1 MAGILDALSPTTIA
15 NYARGAWDGVSFNT
29 WFFKEMKSKGCFVHD
44 VSGDTLSGPIEAG
57 RYLPQTSAPGMDIS
71 SLFQSKV
78 RHTRWTFS
86 WAEKINALSIDRGL
100 LRRNSGDQAL
110 VRLKDTEIP
119 ALFRDLLIA
128 NGGLLSDILTQHG
141 GSYTG
146 NGLPV
151 YGIPSFLLPTGTTTS
166 GAATSAGA
174 AINGFN
180 ATTEASTGSAAVA
193 ADLEVCATTH
203 TYGGLSL
210 APSGLT
216 GIDGLQADAWQPVLV
231 NGSSS
236 AWAGASAVNDEADVI
251 ETILQHLIDRLSR
264 FGDNDP
270 SQLPNFGLLDK
281 AYYRFLGARKATRE
295 QVFVMPS
302 QKSPETGDYGY
313 EPLKGLYHAGV
324 FWRWEALMS
333 AYSAYAGNMS
343 KLKFQVQPL
352 YKDQENGSPLKVS
365 GEEAGLMETAINFI
379 PERRGYAVS
388 ATIPGQLTA
397 EPRYFGCVRRYAY

>member
-1 MAGILDALSPTTIA
+1 MAGILDALTPTTIA

-29 WFFKEMKSKGCFVHD
+29 WFFKEMKAKGCIVHD
-44 VSGDTLSGPIEAG
+44 VTGDTLSGPIEAG
-57 RYLPQTSAPGMDIS
+57 RYLPQTSAPGQDIS
-71 SLFQSKV
+71 ALFVPKV
-78 RHTRWTFS
+78 RHQRWNFS
-86 WAEKINALSIDRGL
+86 WGEKINALTIDRGL

-128 NGGLLSDILTQHG
+128 QGGLLADILGQYG
-141 GSYTG
+141 PGYVG
-146 NGLPV
+146 QGLPI
-151 YGIPSFLLPTGTTTS
+151 YGIPSFLLPTSGS
-166 GAATSAGA
+166 GAL
-174 AINGFN
+174 NGFN
-180 ATTEASTGSAAVA
+180 PNTEASTGSAVAV
-193 ADLEVCATTH
+193 ADLEACAVSQ

-210 APSGLT
+210 APNGLT
-216 GIDGLQADAWQPVLV
+216 GIDGLQADAWQPVML

-236 AWAGASAVNDEADVI
+236 GWAGASAANDEADVI
-251 ETILQHLIDRLSR
+251 EVILQHLVDRLSR

-281 AYYRFLGARKATRE
+281 AYYRFLGARKASRE

-302 QKSPETGDYGY
+302 QRSPDTGDYGY
-313 EPLKGLYHAGV
+313 EPLKGLYHAGM
-324 FWRWEALMS
+324 FWRWEALMGAYT
-333 AYSAYAGNMS
+333 AYSGNMS
-343 KLKFQVQPL
+343 KLKLQVQPL

-397 EPRYFGCVRRYAY
+397 EPRYFGCVRRYAAT